1 MAWSKESSH
10 ARGYGAAWRKLRLHI
25 LARDCYLCQC
35 DECAK
40 RQVPLA
46 ANEVNHKVPKAEAKR
61 LGWTQDQIDDP
72 SNLEAVNP
80 ECHERITREQKG
92 IKPKRRIGPDGWPE

>member
-40 RQVPLA
+40 RQVPLP
-46 ANEVNHKVPKAEAKR
+46 ANEVDHITPKAQ
-61 LGWTQDQIDDP
+61 GGTDDEQ
-72 SNLEAVNP
+72 NLRAVNP
-80 ECHERITREQKG
+80 DCHKRITQEQKG
-92 IKPKRRIGPDGWPE
+92 GKPKKRIGPDGWPE